1 MNIRLFHA
9 RILTMEKHR
18 PVFWGEV
25 WVKDARIVYIG
36 EADKLKAGMGKDF
49 PEIRWDREVDCGGNL
64 LMPGFKDAHTHSAM
78 TFLRSYADD
87 VPLQQ
92 WLQEK
97 VFPMEAKL
105 SWEDIYHFTKLAV
118 LEYLTSGITS
128 VFEMYLT
135 PDAMGQACID
145 MGMRC
150 VLTSGLNDFTSSVE
164 QQEAEYLK
172 WNKCH
177 PLISYRLGFHSEY
190 TCSKELLSGVAE
202 LARKYRAPVFTHLAE
217 TEAEVQGCL
226 DRNGMTPAAAGITA
240 YT

>member
-36 EADKLKAGMGKDF
+36 EADKLKAGMGADF
-49 PEIRWDREVDCGGNL
+49 PGIRWDREVDCGGNL

-92 WLQEK
+92 WLQET
-97 VFPMEAKL
+97 VFPMEATL
-105 SWEDIYHFTKLAV
+105 SWEDLYHFTKLAV

-135 PDAMGQACID
+135 PDAMGQA
-145 MGMRC
+145 
-150 VLTSGLNDFTSSVE
+150 
-164 QQEAEYLK
+164 
-172 WNKCH
+172 
-177 PLISYRLGFHSEY
+177 
-190 TCSKELLSGVAE
+190 
-202 LARKYRAPVFTHLAE
+202 
-217 TEAEVQGCL
+217 
-226 DRNGMTPAAAGITA
+226 
-240 YT
+240 